1 MKKTKKGYGKKALS
15 VSLSMALMLGGTAP
29 VQAADLFSDQT
40 AEESTSMELYPEEN
54 TAEESNTADFAADE
68 TENGAEDFSAGQE
81 DQADEFSA
89 GDEDSSK
96 AAVAEV
102 QSASHVISTAADLPT
117 GGIAEGETY
126 ELAADITLTS
136 GQQISSIAGTLL
148 RISRLQIK
156 FPERSR
162 ILELQEAAH

>member
-68 TENGAEDFSAGQE
+68 TENGAEDFSADRKIRQVNFRQE
-81 DQADEFSA
+81 M
-89 GDEDSSK
+89 K
-96 AAVAEV
+96 
-102 QSASHVISTAADLPT
+102 TALRLLWQKYSLLPM
-117 GGIAEGETY
+117 
-126 ELAADITLTS
+126 
-136 GQQISSIAGTLL
+136 
-148 RISRLQIK
+148 
-156 FPERSR
+156 
-162 ILELQEAAH
+162 

>member
-40 AEESTSMELYPEEN
+40 AEESASMELYPEEN
-54 TAEESNTADFAADE
+54 TAEESNTADLAADE

-117 GGIAEGETY
+117 GGIAKAK
-126 ELAADITLTS
+126 LMNLR
-136 GQQISSIAGTLL
+136 QISL
-148 RISRLQIK
+148 
-156 FPERSR
+156 
-162 ILELQEAAH
+162 

>member
-1 MKKTKKGYGKKALS
+1 MKKTQKKAMEKKALS

-96 AAVAEV
+96 GRCGR
-102 QSASHVISTAADLPT
+102 STVCFPCDK
-117 GGIAEGETY
+117 Y
-126 ELAADITLTS
+126 SDR
-136 GQQISSIAGTLL
+136 SSDRRNRGRRNL
-148 RISRLQIK
+148 
-156 FPERSR
+156 
-162 ILELQEAAH
+162 

>member
-89 GDEDSSK
+89 GLRLLWQKYSL
-96 AAVAEV
+96 
-102 QSASHVISTAADLPT
+102 LPM
-117 GGIAEGETY
+117 
-126 ELAADITLTS
+126 
-136 GQQISSIAGTLL
+136 
-148 RISRLQIK
+148 
-156 FPERSR
+156 
-162 ILELQEAAH
+162 